1 LAKSRAVV
9 VMVAAWAHIFKIK
22 PPGDCGSKGGC
33 LPEAHI
39 CEIKRMGGSSCGW
52 KASCLGVHICP
63 GGCGSKAGFAFAKL
77 SLQVVMAANIM
88 I

>member
-9 VMVAAWAHIFKIK
+9 VVVAAWAHICKIK

-39 CEIKRMGGSSCGW
+39 W
-52 KASCLGVHICP
+52 VV
-63 GGCGSKAGFAFAKL
+63 
-77 SLQVVMAANIM
+77 QVVAGKPAA
-88 I
+88 